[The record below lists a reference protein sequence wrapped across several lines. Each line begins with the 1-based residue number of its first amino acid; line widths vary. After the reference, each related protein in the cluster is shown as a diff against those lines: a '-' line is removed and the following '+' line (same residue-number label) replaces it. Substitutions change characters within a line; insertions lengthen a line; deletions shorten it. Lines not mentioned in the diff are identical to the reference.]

1 MLFTTPVHCSVRLVK
16 NLCSV
21 RDIATN
27 KNCDFASGYEQ
38 FAGYNTLF
46 YNPDANPIKPNTNSN
61 HKTYLAY
68 VNYTPS
74 AQPC

>member
-1 MLFTTPVHCSVRLVK
+1 MLFTTPVHSSVHLVK
-16 NLCSV
+16 NWCRVS
-21 RDIATN
+21 DIAKN
-27 KNCDFASGYEQ
+27 KNCASSYEQ

-46 YNPDANPIKPNTNSN
+46 YNPDAIPIKPNTNSN

-68 VNYTPS
+68 LNYTQS